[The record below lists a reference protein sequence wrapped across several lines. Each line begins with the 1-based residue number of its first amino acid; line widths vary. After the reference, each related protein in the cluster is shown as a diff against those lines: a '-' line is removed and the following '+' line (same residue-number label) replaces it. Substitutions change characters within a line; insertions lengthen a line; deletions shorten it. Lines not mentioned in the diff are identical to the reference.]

1 MFYTETLVKS
11 GWINMQKNKMHRD
24 VYDLIM
30 LYKKDL
36 DDTDE
41 VIRLANNRYNYILDT
56 VFTSF
61 DDVVEFLKLLQQDI
75 SRCMFIT
82 FENRC
87 PRCHDMEIGHYTYI
101 DEVPLTVGVLFEFVR
116 YLKREGRICE
126 HEKVDSL
133 STSSIISVLKL
144 KWS

>member
-1 MFYTETLVKS
+1 
-11 GWINMQKNKMHRD
+11 MHRDVNGD

-41 VIRLANNRYNYILDT
+41 VIRLANNRYSYILDIA
-56 VFTSF
+56 FTSF
-61 DDVVEFLKLLQQDI
+61 DDVVDFLKLLQQDI
-75 SRCMFIT
+75 SSMFIT

-101 DEVPLTVGVLFEFVR
+101 DEVPLTFGVLFEFVR

-133 STSSIISVLKL
+133 NTSRIISVLKL